1 MRQVRFLLVFMIVF
15 FSYQKSI
22 AQACTT
28 LGQTPTTAFPVCGT
42 ATLGQSQVPI
52 CSTTSLFV
60 PSCSGGA
67 SSSNY
72 ENKNPFWYKFTCYTT
87 GTLAFTIMPANN
99 GDDYDWQLYDVT
111 GIDPNQVLTNRNIIV
126 TGNWSGSSGPTGA
139 SANGVNYIQCAS
151 SPAAN
156 APTFAK
162 SPTITQGHDY
172 ILLISHFTD
181 SQSGYTLN
189 FGGGTANIT
198 DPLEPHLLRA
208 SAPCDGSEIR
218 LKVNKKMKCRS
229 LAANGS
235 DFVVVTPTGAIL
247 VPTSAS
253 SFQCNNGFDLD
264 SISVFLS
271 TTLPAGNYK
280 LRAVNGSDGNTL
292 RDNCDRDIP
301 VGEEIS
307 FTVYPL
313 FPTPMDSVTKPK
325 CAPQTLELVFPKRI
339 KCNSIAADGSD
350 FFITGTYPITITG
363 AAGADCTTGESAKI
377 ILQLSAPLQVA
388 GNFLVNLKMGSDG
401 NSLLDECNVPSIVPD
416 NAPFIIKDTVNADF
430 NFTLNLACA
439 KNTITYTHNGANT
452 VNSWQW
458 TIPNQPVRT
467 TQNPIVDYLN
477 YGPGTTT
484 TLVVSN
490 GVCTDTSKQ
499 DIIFDN
505 YLNAQFETPKYICPD
520 KPVTFKNTTIG
531 NITNWN
537 WAFGNGNTSTQK
549 NPADE
554 FYVNQPTTD
563 YTALPQLIATNN
575 YGCKDTAVNA
585 VQILFSC
592 FISVPT
598 AFTPNSDGLNDY
610 LSPVRKFNGS
620 DLNFSV
626 YNRFGQRVF
635 YTNSW
640 DQRWDG
646 KFKGEPQMPG
656 TYVWTL
662 DYVNLETGQRLLEK
676 GTTVLIR

>member
-1 MRQVRFLLVFMIVF
+1 MKLARLFLIFLISIFYSV
-15 FSYQKSI
+15 KSI
-22 AQACTT
+22 SQACTT
-28 LGQTPTTAFPVCGT
+28 LGQTPSTAFPVCGIT
-42 ATLGQSQVPI
+42 NFVQNNVPI
-52 CSTTSLFV
+52 CSSTSLFV
-60 PSCSGGA
+60 PGCSGGSTSA
-67 SSSNY
+67 NY
-72 ENKNPFWYKFTCYTT
+72 ENKNPYWYKFTCYTS
-87 GTLAFTIMPANN
+87 GTFSFTLTPANLS
-99 GDDYDWQLYDVT
+99 DDYDWQLYDVT
-111 GIDPNQVLTNRNIIV
+111 GLDPDQVLTNRNIIV
-126 TGNWSGSSGPTGA
+126 TGNWSGSSGTTGA

-151 SPAAN
+151 APAAN
-156 APTFAK
+156 APRFAK
-162 SPTITQGHDY
+162 SPNIIQGHDY
-172 ILLISHFTD
+172 ILLISHYTD

-189 FGGGTANIT
+189 FGGGTASIT

-218 LKVNKKMKCRS
+218 IKINKKMKCRS

-235 DFVVVTPTGAIL
+235 DFVVVTPTGSIL
-247 VPTSAS
+247 TPTSAI
-253 SFQCNNGFDLD
+253 SFQCASGFDLD
-264 SISVFLS
+264 SVAIFLS

-307 FTVYPL
+307 FTVFPL

-325 CAPQTLELVFPKRI
+325 CAPQTLELVFRKKI
-339 KCNSIAADGSD
+339 KCNTIAADGSD
-350 FFITGTYPITITG
+350 FFITGTYPITITS

-388 GNFLVNLKMGSDG
+388 GNFLVNLKVGSDG
-401 NSLLDECNVPSIVPD
+401 NTLFDECNVQSILPD
-416 NAPFIIKDTVNADF
+416 DAAFVIKDTVNADF
-430 NFTLNLACA
+430 SFSLNLACA
-439 KNTITYTHNGANT
+439 KNTISYTHNGANT

-458 TIPNQPVRT
+458 IIPNQPVRT
-467 TQNPIVDYLN
+467 AQNPIVDYIK
-477 YGPGTTT
+477 YGPSTTT
-484 TLVVSN
+484 TLIVSN
-490 GVCTDTSKQ
+490 GVCTDTSSQ
-499 DIIFDN
+499 EIIFDN
-505 YLNAQFETPKYICPD
+505 YLKAKFETPEYICPE
-520 KPVTFKNTTIG
+520 KQLQFKNNTIG
-531 NITNWN
+531 NIVNWN
-537 WAFGNGNTSTQK
+537 WTFGNGNTSTQK

-563 YTALPQLIATNN
+563 YYVFPELIATNN
-575 YGCKDTAVNA
+575 YGCKDTAKNKVS
-585 VQILFSC
+585 ILFSC

-598 AFTPNSDGLNDY
+598 AFTPNGDGLNDF
-610 LSPVRKFNGS
+610 LSPIRKFNGS

-662 DYVNLETGQRLLEK
+662 DYLNLKTGQRAFEK
-676 GTTVLIR
+676 GSTVLIR

>member
-1 MRQVRFLLVFMIVF
+1 MKQVRLF
-15 FSYQKSI
+15 FIFTATLFCYFKGI
-22 AQACTT
+22 AQPCTT
-28 LGQTPTTAFPVCGT
+28 LGQTPSTAFPVCGT
-42 ATLGQSQVPI
+42 DTLRQIQVPI
-52 CSTTSLFV
+52 CSSVSLFV
-60 PSCSGGA
+60 PGCSGAA

-72 ENKNPFWYKFTCYTT
+72 ENKNPFWYKFTCYNS
-87 GTLAFTIMPANN
+87 GTFSFKLTPAIPS
-99 GDDYDWQLYDVT
+99 DDYDWQLYDVT
-111 GIDPNQVLTNRNIIV
+111 GLDPDQVYTNRNIIV
-126 TGNWSGSSGPTGA
+126 TGNWSGSSGETGA
-139 SANGVNYIQCAS
+139 SAIGVNFIQCGS
-151 SPAAN
+151 NPAAN
-156 APTFAK
+156 APRFAR
-162 SPTITQGHDY
+162 SPTIIQGHDY
-172 ILLISHFTD
+172 ILLVSHFTD

-229 LAANGS
+229 LAANGT
-235 DFVVVTPTGAIL
+235 DFVVVTPANTIL

-253 SFQCNNGFDLD
+253 SFQCTAGFDLD
-264 SISVFLS
+264 SVAIFLP
-271 TTLPAGNYK
+271 TTLPAGIYK

-307 FTVYPL
+307 FTVFPL

-325 CAPQTLELVFPKRI
+325 CAPQTLELVFAKRI

-350 FFITGTYPITITG
+350 FFITGTYPVTITS
-363 AAGADCTTGESAKI
+363 AAGTNCTNGESAKI
-377 ILQLSAPLQVA
+377 VLQLSAPLQVA
-388 GNFLVNLKMGSDG
+388 GNFLVNLKVGSDG
-401 NSLLDECNVPSIVPD
+401 NSLLDECNVPSVVPD
-416 NAPFIIKDTVNADF
+416 DAAFVIKDTVNADF
-430 NFTLNLACA
+430 TFTLNLACA
-439 KNTITYTHNGANT
+439 KNTINYNHNGANT

-458 TIPNQPVRT
+458 IIPNQPVRT
-467 TQNPIVDYLN
+467 TQNPIVDYIKF
-477 YGPGTTT
+477 GPGTST
-484 TLVVSN
+484 TLIVSN

-505 YLNAQFETPKYICPD
+505 YLKAQFETPPYVCPD
-520 KPVTFKNTTIG
+520 KPVTFKNNTIG
-531 NITNWN
+531 NINNWD
-537 WAFGNGNTSTQK
+537 WTFGNGNTSTQK
-549 NPADE
+549 DPSNE

-563 YTALPQLIATNN
+563 YNALPQLIATNN
-575 YGCKDTAVNA
+575 YGCKDTAINK
-585 VQILFSC
+585 VQILYSC

-598 AFTPNSDGLNDY
+598 AFTPNGDGINDF

-646 KFKGEPQMPG
+646 KFKGELQMPG

-662 DYVNLETGQRLLEK
+662 DYVNLETGKRLLEK